1 MRVCV
6 LTDKPD
12 HPMLAAAAS
21 VLTGAEHRVTFL
33 DPDAGTGSPSRPEA
47 ADGLADV
54 YLLKAHTPRALAL
67 ARSLEG
73 LGARVVN
80 SAAATELCQDRSRIA
95 AVAEGAGLPMP
106 RTRTLG
112 SLSEVLHGPELPDSG
127 YPFMVKSRHSRRAD
141 LVARVDGP
149 AGLRSLA
156 AEWSD
161 EPVVLQEFIAN
172 SGWDH
177 KLWVIAG
184 EVFAAVRPAPVGAP
198 PDGVRPAP
206 LVRELPRDW
215 TRLAL
220 RTGEVFGLDVY
231 GVDLLDR
238 EGEPVVVDINAFPG
252 IRGPKG
258 APGALAALA
267 LRRPGPRP
275 ARGTGDGLAH
285 LGGPG
290 PALSSG
296 SRTR

>member
-12 HPMLAAAAS
+12 HPLLAETAAA
-21 VLTGAEHRVTFL
+21 LTGARHRVTFL
-33 DPDAGTGSPSRPEA
+33 DPDAGTTSPSQAVGPDE
-47 ADGLADV
+47 LADV

-67 ARSLEG
+67 ARFLEG

-95 AVAEGAGLPMP
+95 AVAEDAGLPMP
-106 RTRTLG
+106 RTWTLNA
-112 SLSEVLHGPELPDSG
+112 LSEALHGPELPESG
-127 YPFMVKSRHSRRAD
+127 YPLMVKSRHSRRAD

-149 AGLRSLA
+149 AGLRALA
-156 AEWSD
+156 AEWSE

-184 EVFAAVRPAPVGAP
+184 EVFAGVRPAAVGAP
-198 PDGVRPAP
+198 PGGARPAP
-206 LVRELPRDW
+206 LVRDLPRAW

-220 RTGEVFGLDVY
+220 RTGDVFGLDVY

-238 EGEPVVVDINAFPG
+238 EGAPVVVDINAFPG

-258 APGALAALA
+258 APEALAALA
-267 LRRPGPRP
+267 LKCPGPR
-275 ARGTGDGLAH
+275 
-285 LGGPG
+285 GPG
-290 PALSSG
+290 RPAVSSG
-296 SRTR
+296 SRRR

>member
-1 MRVCV
+1 MKVCL

-12 HPMLAAAAS
+12 HPLLAAVSAVLVAAEHQVTFSDPDSVAAS
-21 VLTGAEHRVTFL
+21 PSQPV
-33 DPDAGTGSPSRPEA
+33 SPEE
-47 ADGLADV
+47 LADV

-67 ARSLEG
+67 ARSLEA

-95 AVAEGAGLPMP
+95 AVAAKAGLPMP
-106 RTRTLG
+106 RTWTLDA
-112 SLSEVLHGPELPDSG
+112 LSEALRGAEPAQNG
-127 YPFMVKSRHSRRAD
+127 YPLMVKSRHSRRAD

-149 AGLRSLA
+149 DGLRDLA
-156 AEWSD
+156 SKWSD
-161 EPVVLQEFIAN
+161 EPVVLQEFVAN

-184 EVFAAVRPAPVGAP
+184 EVFTGVRPAAVGAP
-198 PDGVRPAP
+198 PGGARPAP
-206 LVRELPRDW
+206 LVRDLPQDW

-238 EGEPVVVDINAFPG
+238 EGAPVVVDINAFPG

-258 APGALAALA
+258 APEALAALA
-267 LRRPGPRP
+267 LRR
-275 ARGTGDGLAH
+275 L
-285 LGGPG
+285 GPG
-290 PALSSG
+290 PHAQEG
-296 SRTR
+296 

>member
-1 MRVCV
+1 MKVCL

-12 HPMLAAAAS
+12 HPLLAAVSAALVAAEHQVTFSDPDSVAAS
-21 VLTGAEHRVTFL
+21 PSQPV
-33 DPDAGTGSPSRPEA
+33 SPEE
-47 ADGLADV
+47 LADV

-67 ARSLEG
+67 ARSLEA

-95 AVAEGAGLPMP
+95 AVAAKAGLPMP
-106 RTRTLG
+106 RTWTLDA
-112 SLSEVLHGPELPDSG
+112 LSEALRGAEPAQNG
-127 YPFMVKSRHSRRAD
+127 YPLMVKSRHSRRAD

-149 AGLRSLA
+149 DGLRDLA
-156 AEWSD
+156 SKWSD
-161 EPVVLQEFIAN
+161 EPVVLQEFVAN

-184 EVFAAVRPAPVGAP
+184 EVFTGVRPAAVGAP
-198 PDGVRPAP
+198 PGGARPAP
-206 LVRELPRDW
+206 LVRDLPQDW

-238 EGEPVVVDINAFPG
+238 EGAPVVVDINAFPG

-258 APGALAALA
+258 APEALAALA
-267 LRRPGPRP
+267 LRRHRPGPH
-275 ARGTGDGLAH
+275 AQEG
-285 LGGPG
+285 
-290 PALSSG
+290 
-296 SRTR
+296 

>member
-1 MRVCV
+1 MKVCL

-12 HPMLAAAAS
+12 HPLLAAVSAALVAAEHQVRFSDPDSAAAS
-21 VLTGAEHRVTFL
+21 PSQPVT
-33 DPDAGTGSPSRPEA
+33 

-67 ARSLEG
+67 ARSLEA

-95 AVAEGAGLPMP
+95 AVAADAGLPMP
-106 RTRTLG
+106 RTRTLDR
-112 SLSEVLHGPELPDSG
+112 LSEALRGAEPAENG
-127 YPFMVKSRHSRRAD
+127 YPLMVKSRHSRRAD

-149 AGLRSLA
+149 DGLRGLA
-156 AEWSD
+156 SKWSD
-161 EPVVLQEFIAN
+161 EPVVLQEFVAN

-177 KLWVIAG
+177 KLWVIGG
-184 EVFAAVRPAPVGAP
+184 EVFTGVRPAAVGAP
-198 PDGVRPAP
+198 PGGARPAP
-206 LVRELPRDW
+206 LVRDLPQDW

-238 EGEPVVVDINAFPG
+238 EGAPVVVDINAFPG

-258 APGALAALA
+258 APEALAALA
-267 LRRPGPRP
+267 LRRARPGPH
-275 ARGTGDGLAH
+275 AQEG
-285 LGGPG
+285 
-290 PALSSG
+290 
-296 SRTR
+296 